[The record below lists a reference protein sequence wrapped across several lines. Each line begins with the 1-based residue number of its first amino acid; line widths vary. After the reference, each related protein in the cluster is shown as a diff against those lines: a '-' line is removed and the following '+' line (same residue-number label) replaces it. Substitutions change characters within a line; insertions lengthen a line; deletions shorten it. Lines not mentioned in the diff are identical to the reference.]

1 MKKFVALFL
10 SLLLM
15 CSLSVQTFAA
25 DSKKTDYSSMTA
37 SEFVK
42 NITIGWNLGNTLDA
56 LDGEGLSS
64 ETSWGNPKTTKSM
77 IKAVKNKGFNTIR
90 IPVSWGNHMDKN
102 GKIDKEWLDRVQTV
116 VDYAYSQD
124 MFVILNSHHDRS
136 WIKLGSSSE
145 AAVTKKFKYLWKQIA
160 ARFKNYDERLIF
172 ESMNEPI
179 TVGSYYEWAGG
190 TKSERK
196 VLNHLNKAFADTV
209 RAAGGKN
216 RTRFIMIP
224 PYGASVVYESMA
236 ELEIPDDR
244 TIVSVH
250 AYAPDSISLNL
261 DPNLKKFTDMGKSE
275 IDAVFS
281 DIEDAYISKGIPVIM
296 GEFGTMNKGN
306 TAERVKAAKY
316 YLKKASSYGIP
327 CIWWDNGIKEYDGT
341 SETFGLLDRN
351 NLKWYYPE
359 IVNAL
364 IASAPKNQNTS
375 SDSSASSKTVKIGKK
390 SYKTSMT
397 GTLNLSNQSLSNK
410 DIVNLKYMK
419 NLSEIIISNNNLT
432 DLSVLSGL
440 TQLEKLTFHNNNVKD
455 LSFVKNM
462 TKLKVIGAENNGI
475 KNISALSKLT
485 KLEEIW
491 LRGNNISNISY
502 LKNCVKV
509 TRLSLSENPI
519 SDISVLS
526 GMKKLKELH
535 LGSCGIKSIKPLK
548 SCTKL
553 EIVLLYDNS
562 ITDLTPLTGCKKLK
576 HLEAQYNK
584 LNGNLKAIKG
594 LTILEYLD
602 ISGNNYNDADSLF
615 DYLCYQVY
623 SDDDGFSY
631 VA

>member
-25 DSKKTDYSSMTA
+25 DGKKTDYSSMTA

-77 IKAVKNKGFNTIR
+77 IKAVKNKGFNTVR

-116 VDYAYSQD
+116 VDYAYSQN

-136 WIKLGSSSE
+136 WIKLDSSSE
-145 AAVTKKFKYLWKQIA
+145 ATVTKKYKYLWEQIA

-179 TVGSYYEWAGG
+179 TEGSYYEWAGG
-190 TKSERK
+190 TKAERK
-196 VLNHLNKAFADTV
+196 VLNRLNKAFADTV

-224 PYGASVVYESMA
+224 PYGASAVYESMA

-250 AYAPDSISLNL
+250 AYVPNSISLNL

-316 YLKKASSYGIP
+316 YLKKAASYGIP
-327 CIWWDNGIKEYDGT
+327 CIWWDNGINEYDGT
-341 SETFGLLDRN
+341 SETFGLLDRK

-364 IASAPKNQNTS
+364 IASAPKKQNTS

-390 SYKTSMT
+390 SYKTSMK

-419 NLSEIIISNNNLT
+419 NLSEIIISDNNLT

-440 TQLEKLTFHNNNVKD
+440 TQLEKLTFHNNKVRD

-462 TKLKVIGAENNGI
+462 TKLKVIGAEYNGI

-491 LRGNNISNISY
+491 LRGNNITNISY

-509 TRLSLSENPI
+509 TRLSLSENYI
-519 SDISVLS
+519 SDISALS

-553 EIVLLYDNS
+553 ETVLLYDNS
-562 ITDLTPLTGCKKLK
+562 ITDLTPLAGCKKLK
-576 HLEAQYNK
+576 HLEAQYNM

-602 ISGNNYNDADSLF
+602 ISGNNYNDADSLYE
-615 DYLCYQVY
+615 YLRYQVY
-623 SDDDGFSY
+623 SDDDGFTY